1 MNQSDKEV
9 ISQYIDEH
17 TSDESEVLQF
27 IARETYI
34 HQVYPRMI
42 SGKVQGKFLDMIS
55 QMIRPQRILEIGTF
69 TAYATVCLAQGLT
82 ENGIITTIEIN
93 PELEDRIIAHLEKA
107 GILPKT
113 HLIIGNAIEEIPKLT
128 DTFDLVFID
137 ADKEQYVEYF
147 KSVLP
152 LVKQGGFILA
162 DNVLWGGK
170 VVEPQKGIDKET
182 SGIITFNNYVLSCNE
197 VEVVM
202 LPLRDG
208 VSVIRKKNQI

>member
-1 MNQSDKEV
+1 MNQNKNDQLNEYLEK
-9 ISQYIDEH
+9 H
-17 TSDESEVLQF
+17 TSDESDVLKF
-27 IARETYI
+27 ITRETYI
-34 HQVYPRMI
+34 HQIYPRMI
-42 SGKVQGKFLDMIS
+42 SGKIQGKFLEMMSHMIK
-55 QMIRPQRILEIGTF
+55 PNHILEIGTF
-69 TAYATVCLAQGLT
+69 TAYSTVCLAQGLS
-82 ENGIITTIEIN
+82 ENGSITTIEIN
-93 PELEDRIIAHLEKA
+93 PELEDRIVAHLELANIKH
-107 GILPKT
+107 KT

-152 LVKQGGFILA
+152 LVKQGGFIIA

-170 VVEPQKGIDKET
+170 VMEPQKGIDKET
-182 SGIITFNNYVLSCNE
+182 AGIVAFNEYVVECSE

-208 VSVIRKKNQI
+208 VSVMRKL